1 MGDYASK
8 GVAGAG
14 LGLGVAGL
22 SVALLQGANNGG
34 GILGGLLGG
43 NCCNG
48 AAIAAMQGN
57 GYVAA
62 LAQKGAEIGEL
73 KAEKYTDNKVDGLNL
88 ALTNRINAVAADL
101 ATLSLNN
108 ERRISQI
115 EGQMSCLAQ
124 ATNTAIA
131 GINNTINGIT
141 KTVVMKEAI
150 CPEVMPRYNSW
161 TAPTATEVAP
171 AAQPIT
177 GSIKVTS

>member
-14 LGLGVAGL
+14 LGLGIAGTAL
-22 SVALLQGANNGG
+22 ALLNNNG
-34 GILGGLLGG
+34 GGLLGG
-43 NCCNG
+43 LFGCGNCGG
-48 AAIAAMQGN
+48 ASLAAMQGN

-62 LAQKGAEIGEL
+62 LAQKDAEIGEL
-73 KAEKYTDNKVDGLNL
+73 KAEKYTDNRVDALNL

-115 EGQMSCLAQ
+115 EGQISCLAQ
-124 ATNTAIA
+124 ATN
-131 GINNTINGIT
+131 NGIT

-161 TAPTATEVAP
+161 TAPTTTEVAP